1 VFGGLQNIPQAGPQ
15 GLIIDAFV
23 RKIRILNRGRRY
35 LMETIVTRQPGQREW
50 RRPELRKL
58 PIATTAASGKAIIS
72 GNDGTGGGKG
82 DVSVLNS

>member
-1 VFGGLQNIPQAGPQ
+1 
-15 GLIIDAFV
+15 
-23 RKIRILNRGRRY
+23 
-35 LMETIVTRQPGQREW
+35 METNVTRQPDQREW